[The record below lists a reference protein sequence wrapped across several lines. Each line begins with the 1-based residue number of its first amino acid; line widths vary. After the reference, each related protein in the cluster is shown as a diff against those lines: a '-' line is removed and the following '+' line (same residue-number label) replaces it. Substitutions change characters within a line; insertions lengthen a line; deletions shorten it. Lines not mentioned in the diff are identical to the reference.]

1 MVKNLPAMQEMR
13 VRYLSWE
20 DLPEEEMATYSSI
33 PARII
38 PWTEEPGGL
47 QTMHLTKQGLSLA
60 FGVTL
65 VVTAFSLSI
74 LLTY

>member
-1 MVKNLPAMQEMR
+1 
-13 VRYLSWE
+13 
-20 DLPEEEMATYSSI
+20 MATYSSI

>member
-1 MVKNLPAMQEMR
+1 MQEPQETQ
-13 VRYLSWE
+13 VQPLGWE